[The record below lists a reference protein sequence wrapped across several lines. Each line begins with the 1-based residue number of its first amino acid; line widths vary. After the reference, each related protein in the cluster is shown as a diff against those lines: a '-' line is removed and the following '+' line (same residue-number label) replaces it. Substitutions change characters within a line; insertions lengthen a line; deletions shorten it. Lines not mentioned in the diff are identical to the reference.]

1 MAKKKKVAKKSV
13 RSPASKALPTNR
25 KMGRYDGV
33 LFEFYND
40 DTSLELRGTV
50 VIREDAMV
58 VEIPE
63 QDNIAESLIVGKP
76 RGHYFQGSNSSRD
89 PDTLAAVA
97 CWADLGEAFAGTW
110 QDDND
115 DLLFT
120 FRLPKK

>member
-1 MAKKKKVAKKSV
+1 MAKKKVAKRPVAKST
-13 RSPASKALPTNR
+13 RSALPTTH
-25 KMGRYDGV
+25 KKARYEGV

-89 PDTLAAVA
+89 PDALAAVA

-115 DLLFT
+115 DLLFV